1 LQTSVGIQSLPAH
14 AILEQFK
21 KAQEDCA
28 ANPRNLNSWLP
39 MLSQYGP
46 ALLIRCQD
54 QIDFGKELIDNWLKT
69 YMFKGE
75 ISAVPDN
82 IAGYLSNHANFK
94 THGKHINIEKAK
106 EIGLKIEQLEDNQEF
121 QDKVLSAFH
130 ATMHAFGSTNTAKII
145 ANQNGNCF
153 LKQFNVAK

>member
-1 LQTSVGIQSLPAH
+1 
-14 AILEQFK
+14 
-21 KAQEDCA
+21 
-28 ANPRNLNSWLP
+28 
-39 MLSQYGP
+39 
-46 ALLIRCQD
+46 
-54 QIDFGKELIDNWLKT
+54 
-69 YMFKGE
+69 MFKGE